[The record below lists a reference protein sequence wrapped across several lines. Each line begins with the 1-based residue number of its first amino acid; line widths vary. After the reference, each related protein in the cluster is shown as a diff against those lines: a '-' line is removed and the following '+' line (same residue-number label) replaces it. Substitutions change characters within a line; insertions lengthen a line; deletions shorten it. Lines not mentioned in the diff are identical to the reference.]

1 MSPSRDTGQSHI
13 PLAPHV
19 YHILIALQDRTLHGY
34 ALIKAVED
42 QSGGTV
48 ALGTSTLYAAVNRM
62 LDDGL
67 IIEADRP
74 PGTEFDDPRRRYY
87 TVTPLGRRVTK
98 SEAARIRA
106 LDQLATQRRLV
117 PNRGR

>member
-1 MSPSRDTGQSHI
+1 MSPSRVADQSHI

-19 YHILIALQDRTLHGY
+19 YHILIALQDRALHGY
-34 ALIKAVED
+34 ALIKAIEE
-42 QSGGTV
+42 QSGGTIT
-48 ALGTSTLYAAVNRM
+48 LGTSTLYAAVNRL

-74 PGTEFDDPRRRYY
+74 PGMEFDDPRRRYY

-98 SEAARIRA
+98 AEAARIRA
-106 LDQLATQRRLV
+106 LDQLATKRRLV
-117 PNRGR
+117 PTRGR